1 VIHGEFEVFSVDC
14 AASKSP
20 WIKGQ
25 PGERQITL
33 LSGVKCVDAAV
44 TPGVTATLEVR
55 NRR

>member
-14 AASKSP
+14 GASKSP

-44 TPGVTATLEVR
+44 TPVVTAPYDVKEP
-55 NRR
+55 